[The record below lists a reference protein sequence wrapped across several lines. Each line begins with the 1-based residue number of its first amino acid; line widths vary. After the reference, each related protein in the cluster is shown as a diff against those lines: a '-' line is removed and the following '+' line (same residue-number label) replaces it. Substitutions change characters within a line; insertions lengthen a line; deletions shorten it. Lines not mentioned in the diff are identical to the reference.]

1 MRAPPDARARANR
14 ATGDILSSGL
24 RARRDSPSP
33 AAASRRRAGA
43 SACYLSGAGPAVL
56 AITSGASG
64 DIFTQREKERVDDTV
79 AAAMIAAAEQV
90 GVKGE
95 VYITVPIAGG
105 AYVSDAKPRFS
116 QPLVKYGQLHDEAED
131 ERGYEDW

>member
-1 MRAPPDARARANR
+1 MLTLVTTPNPLREHSVPPRA
-14 ATGDILSSGL
+14 
-24 RARRDSPSP
+24 
-33 AAASRRRAGA
+33 AGA